1 MFTLIV
7 TKLRVIFFKAR
18 VTIFRPS
25 QYALALFG
33 SRRQYIPAFQ
43 IEHDDQLPV
52 QFSALY
58 NNKNMTDENEGC
70 QDFTHQNFLGSHEF
84 CQNILPPLELP

>member
-1 MFTLIV
+1 MTYVHIDCNK
-7 TKLRVIFFKAR
+7 TKSEIFLKAR

-58 NNKNMTDENEGC
+58 NNKNMTD
-70 QDFTHQNFLGSHEF
+70 
-84 CQNILPPLELP
+84 

>member
-58 NNKNMTDENEGC
+58 NNKNMTD
-70 QDFTHQNFLGSHEF
+70 
-84 CQNILPPLELP
+84 